1 MIAGRTSV
9 MLSEQSC
16 SSIYIRF
23 TNIGGKAVDHSAV
36 EFRLGVRRL
45 SLNPGRLVHWDCSFL
60 RPLG

>member
-36 EFRLGVRRL
+36 ELGL
-45 SLNPGRLVHWDCSFL
+45 ESEGLV
-60 RPLG
+60 